1 MFDSDQSNFH
11 IFYYFYDYVCAKNEQ
26 DKYKLNNSRGYR
38 YLRIPESKQSTKLPY
53 CRNDSDGNVA
63 KYEEFEQ
70 NLRDLDFGDDQIET
84 IRQMLAATLILGDV
98 RFCVDGNFAA
108 IENADLAKNVAAL
121 LKLDEK
127 KFEWALLNY
136 CLIRNG
142 SAEKRKHTI
151 DEARDARD
159 VLAASTYS
167 RIVDWLI
174 STINQKLSF
183 GRAIL

>member
-1 MFDSDQSNFH
+1 MD
-11 IFYYFYDYVCAKNEQ
+11 NER
-26 DKYKLNNSRGYR
+26 NYR
-38 YLRIPESKQSTKLPY
+38 YLRIPESKRATKLPY
-53 CRNDSDGNVA
+53 CRDDPAGNVT
-63 KYEEFEQ
+63 KYEEIEQ
-70 NLRDLDFGDDQIET
+70 NLRDLDFSEEQIET
-84 IRQMLAATLILGDV
+84 VRQMLAAILILGDV
-98 RFCVDGNFAA
+98 RFCADGNFSA
-108 IENADLAKNVAAL
+108 IENVDVAKKVAAL

-142 SAEKRKHTI
+142 SAEKRKHTL

-167 RIVDWLI
+167 RVVDWI
-174 STINQKLSF
+174 FNTINQKLSF